1 MTSSSSIVVDP
12 FHIRD
17 PPETRGSKVSTGT
30 DPTID
35 KGAEE
40 VFCSEY
46 ATTFHNGR
54 TKGVN
59 VTRTRFAAL
68 GALGLAAA
76 LALAG
81 CSAGSNGA
89 SDSGTKAIGTP
100 DGKGKTLNVWIMN
113 GDLSPKILSVAEQQ
127 FTKAT
132 GAKVKLQ
139 LQQWDG
145 ITTKLTT
152 ALAQKDA
159 PDIVDLGNTD
169 VPVYAATGGLMDLT
183 PYKKE
188 LADGQTWLSGLEGP
202 ATVDGKLYGAPL
214 FAGNRAV
221 IYNKKTWADA
231 GVTSA
236 PTSYAELTA
245 DLDKVKAANPA
256 ADFSAFYMPGQY
268 WYGGLQWVW
277 DAGGQIATE
286 KGGKWS
292 GAIDSADAVKGLTAW
307 KTFQNTYSATSTQD
321 INTDK
326 PAESDVFAQGNASAI
341 LGSAWEIGS
350 ITTAKPELKDQIG
363 TFALPSMTTGKNTPV
378 FLGGSDLGIPA
389 KSANQ
394 DLALYYMKILTSKK
408 FQEDQVFGVDGWE
421 PNSTQ
426 LLDAVSSKVDE
437 LHKPYFE
444 AAATSRPTPA
454 TPGWATIEGDASFQ
468 SMFAD
473 IATGRKSPKESATDF
488 SQHLT
493 SALNASL

>member
-1 MTSSSSIVVDP
+1 
-12 FHIRD
+12 
-17 PPETRGSKVSTGT
+17 
-30 DPTID
+30 
-35 KGAEE
+35 
-40 VFCSEY
+40 
-46 ATTFHNGR
+46 
-54 TKGVN
+54 

-68 GALGLAAA
+68 GALALAGA
-76 LALAG
+76 LALTG

-89 SDSGTKAIGTP
+89 SDGGTKSIGTP
-100 DGKGKTLNVWIMN
+100 DGKGKTLTVWIMN
-113 GDLSPKILSVAEQQ
+113 GDLSPKILDVAEKQ

-159 PDIVDLGNTD
+159 PDVVDLGNTQ
-169 VPVYAATGGLMDLT
+169 VPVYAATGGLMDLS
-183 PYKKE
+183 PYKDE

-221 IYNKKTWADA
+221 IYNKKMWADA
-231 GVTSA
+231 GVTDV
-236 PTSYAELTA
+236 PKSYDELTA
-245 DLDKVKAANPA
+245 DLDKVKAKNPQ

-286 KGGKWS
+286 KDGKWK

-307 KTFQNTYSATSTQD
+307 KDFQNSYSAKSTQD

-326 PAESDVFAQGNASAI
+326 PAESDVFAQGNTSAI

-363 TFALPSMTTGKNTPV
+363 TFAMPSSTAGKTQPV
-378 FLGGSDLGIPA
+378 FLGGSDLGIPS

-394 DLALYYMKILTSKK
+394 DLALYYTKILTSKK
-408 FQEDQVFGVDGWE
+408 FQQDQVFGVDGWE

-426 LLDAVSSKVDE
+426 LLDAVAGDVDE
-437 LHKPYFE
+437 LHKPYF
-444 AAATSRPTPA
+444 AAASTSRPTPA
-454 TPGWATIEGDASFQ
+454 APGWATIEGDSTFQ
-468 SMFAD
+468 TMFAD
-473 IATGRKSPKESATDF
+473 VATGRKTPKQAAEGF
-488 SQHLT
+488 SEHLT
-493 SALNASL
+493 TALNAQQ

>member
-1 MTSSSSIVVDP
+1 VI
-12 FHIRD
+12 
-17 PPETRGSKVSTGT
+17 
-30 DPTID
+30 
-35 KGAEE
+35 
-40 VFCSEY
+40 
-46 ATTFHNGR
+46 
-54 TKGVN
+54 TK
-59 VTRTRFAAL
+59 RIAAL

-81 CSAGSNGA
+81 CSAGGTA
-89 SDSGTKAIGTP
+89 SSDGGSKGIGTP
-100 DGKGKTLNVWIMN
+100 DGKGKTINVWIMN
-113 GDLSPKILSVAEQQ
+113 GDLSPKILDVAEKQ
-127 FTKAT
+127 FTKDT

-152 ALAQKDA
+152 ALAQSDA

-169 VPVYAATGGLMDLT
+169 VPVYAATGGLTDLSS
-183 PYKKE
+183 YKKE

-202 ATVDGKLYGAPL
+202 ATVDGKLYAAPL

-221 IYNKKTWADA
+221 IYNKKVWADA

-236 PTSYAELTA
+236 PTTYDELTA
-245 DLDKVKAANPA
+245 DLDKVKAKNPR

-277 DAGGQIATE
+277 DNGGEIATE
-286 KGGKWS
+286 KGGKWT

-307 KTFQNTYSATSTQD
+307 KDFQNTYSAKSTQD

-363 TFALPSMTTGKNTPV
+363 TFAMPSSTAGKTQPV

-389 KSANQ
+389 KSQNK

-426 LLDAVSSKVDE
+426 LLDTVASKVDE
-437 LHKPYFE
+437 LHKPYF
-444 AAATSRPTPA
+444 AAASTSKPTPA
-454 TPGWATIEGDASFQ
+454 TPGWATIEGDATFQ
-468 SMFAD
+468 TMFAD
-473 IATGRKSPKESATDF
+473 IATGRKTPQAAADGFAK
-488 SQHLT
+488 HLT
-493 SALNASL
+493 SALNASQ

>member
-1 MTSSSSIVVDP
+1 MLDNATP
-12 FHIRD
+12 
-17 PPETRGSKVSTGT
+17 KVFT
-30 DPTID
+30 
-35 KGAEE
+35 
-40 VFCSEY
+40 CEY
-46 ATTFHNGR
+46 ATSFHKGR

-68 GALGLAAA
+68 GALALAGA
-76 LALAG
+76 LALTG

-89 SDSGTKAIGTP
+89 SDGGTKSIGTP
-100 DGKGKTLNVWIMN
+100 DGKGKTLTVWIMN
-113 GDLSPKILSVAEQQ
+113 GDLSPKILDVAEQQ

-159 PDIVDLGNTD
+159 PDVVDLGNTQ
-169 VPVYAATGGLMDLT
+169 VPVYAATGGLMDLS
-183 PYKKE
+183 PYKEE
-188 LADGQTWLSGLEGP
+188 LQGGQTWLSGLEGP

-221 IYNKKTWADA
+221 IYNKKMWADA
-231 GVTSA
+231 GVTDV
-236 PTSYAELTA
+236 PTSYDQLTA
-245 DLDKVKAANPA
+245 DLDKVKAKNPQ

-286 KGGKWS
+286 QGGKWK
-292 GAIDSADAVKGLTAW
+292 GAIDSADAVKGLTKW
-307 KTFQNTYSATSTQD
+307 KDFQNSYSAKSTQD

-326 PAESDVFAQGNASAI
+326 PAESDIFAQGNTSAI

-363 TFALPSMTTGKNTPV
+363 TFAMPSQTEGKTQPV
-378 FLGGSDLGIPA
+378 FLGGSDLGIPS

-408 FQEDQVFGVDGWE
+408 FQQDQVFGVDGWE

-426 LLDAVSSKVDE
+426 LLDAVAGDVDE
-437 LHKPYFE
+437 LHKPYF
-444 AAATSRPTPA
+444 AAASTSRPTPA
-454 TPGWATIEGDASFQ
+454 TPGWATIEGDSSFQ
-468 SMFAD
+468 TMFAD
-473 IATGRKSPKESATDF
+473 IATGRKSPKQAAEGFTE
-488 SQHLT
+488 HLT
-493 SALNASL
+493 SALNAQQ

>member
-1 MTSSSSIVVDP
+1 M
-12 FHIRD
+12 
-17 PPETRGSKVSTGT
+17 
-30 DPTID
+30 
-35 KGAEE
+35 
-40 VFCSEY
+40 
-46 ATTFHNGR
+46 
-54 TKGVN
+54 
-59 VTRTRFAAL
+59 TRTRFAAL
-68 GALGLAAA
+68 GALALAGA
-76 LALAG
+76 LALTG
-81 CSAGSNGA
+81 CSAGSNAA
-89 SDSGTKAIGTP
+89 SDGGTKSIGTP
-100 DGKGKTLNVWIMN
+100 DGKGKTITVWIMN
-113 GDLSPKILSVAEQQ
+113 GDLSPKILDVAAQQ
-127 FTKAT
+127 FTKAI

-152 ALAQKDA
+152 ALAQQDA
-159 PDIVDLGNTD
+159 PDVVDLGNTQ
-169 VPVYAATGGLMDLT
+169 VPVYAATGGLMDLS

-188 LADGQTWLSGLEGP
+188 LQGGQTWLSGLEGP

-231 GVTSA
+231 GVTDV
-236 PTSYAELTA
+236 PTSYDQLTA
-245 DLDKVKAANPA
+245 DLDKVKAKNPQ

-286 KGGKWS
+286 KGGKWT

-307 KTFQNTYSATSTQD
+307 KDFQNSYSAKSTQD

-363 TFALPSMTTGKNTPV
+363 TFPMPSATEGKTQPV
-378 FLGGSDLGIPA
+378 FLGGSDLGIPS
-389 KSANQ
+389 KSQNQ
-394 DLALYYMKILTSKK
+394 ELALYYTKILTSKE
-408 FQEDQVFGVDGWE
+408 FQQDQVFGVDGWE

-426 LLDAVSSKVDE
+426 LLDAVAGDVDE

-444 AAATSRPTPA
+444 AASTSRPTPA
-454 TPGWATIEGDASFQ
+454 TPGWATIEGDSSFQ
-468 SMFAD
+468 TMFAD
-473 IATGRKSPKESATDF
+473 VATGRKSPQDAAEGF
-488 SQHLT
+488 SEHLT
-493 SALNASL
+493 SALNAQQ

>member
-1 MTSSSSIVVDP
+1 MT
-12 FHIRD
+12 RM
-17 PPETRGSKVSTGT
+17 
-30 DPTID
+30 
-35 KGAEE
+35 
-40 VFCSEY
+40 
-46 ATTFHNGR
+46 
-54 TKGVN
+54 
-59 VTRTRFAAL
+59 RFAAL

-76 LALAG
+76 LALTG
-81 CSAGSNGA
+81 CSAGSNAA
-89 SDSGTKAIGTP
+89 SDSGTKSIGTP
-100 DGKGKTLNVWIMN
+100 DGKGKTITVWMMN
-113 GDLSPKILSVAEQQ
+113 GDLSDKVLSAAEQQ

-132 GAKVKLQ
+132 GAKVKVQ

-159 PDIVDLGNTD
+159 PDVVDLGNTQ

-183 PYKKE
+183 PYEKE
-188 LADGQTWLSGLEGP
+188 LKGGQTWLSGLEGP
-202 ATVDGKLYGAPL
+202 ATVDSKLYGAPL

-221 IYNKKTWADA
+221 VYNKKVWADA
-231 GVTSA
+231 GVTTA
-236 PTSYAELTA
+236 PTTYEELTA
-245 DLDKVKAANPA
+245 DLDKVKAKNTAS
-256 ADFSAFYMPGQY
+256 DFSAFYMPGQY

-286 KGGKWS
+286 KGGKWT
-292 GAIDSADAVKGLTAW
+292 GTLDSADAVKGLTAW
-307 KTFQNTYSATSTQD
+307 KDFQNAYSAKSTQD

-326 PAESDVFAQGNASAI
+326 PSQSDVFAQGNTSAF

-350 ITTAKPELKDQIG
+350 VTTAKPELKDQIG
-363 TFALPSMTTGKNTPV
+363 TFPMPSASGSGTQPV

-389 KSANQ
+389 KAANQ
-394 DLALYYMKILTSKK
+394 GLALYYLKILTSKK
-408 FQEDQVFGVDGWE
+408 FQQDQVFGVDGWE

-426 LLDAVSSKVDE
+426 LLKSVAGDVDE

-444 AAATSRPTPA
+444 AASTSRPTPA

-473 IATGRKSPKESATDF
+473 VATGRKSPKESATDF
-488 SQHLT
+488 SKHLT

>member
-1 MTSSSSIVVDP
+1 
-12 FHIRD
+12 
-17 PPETRGSKVSTGT
+17 
-30 DPTID
+30 
-35 KGAEE
+35 
-40 VFCSEY
+40 
-46 ATTFHNGR
+46 
-54 TKGVN
+54 
-59 VTRTRFAAL
+59 VTRTRFTAL

-76 LALAG
+76 LALTG
-81 CSAGSNGA
+81 CSAGSNAA
-89 SDSGTKAIGTP
+89 SDSGTKSIGTP
-100 DGKGKTLNVWIMN
+100 DGKGKTITVWMMN
-113 GDLSPKILSVAEQQ
+113 GDLSEKVLDTAETQ

-139 LQQWDG
+139 TQQWDG

-152 ALAQKDA
+152 ALAQSDA
-159 PDIVDLGNTD
+159 PDVVDLGNTQ
-169 VPVYAATGGLMDLT
+169 VPVYAATGGLKDLT
-183 PYKKE
+183 PYTSE
-188 LADGQTWLSGLEGP
+188 LKGGQEWLSGLEGP

-221 IYNKKTWADA
+221 IYNKKVWADA
-231 GVTSA
+231 GVTAA
-236 PTSYAELTA
+236 PTTYEELTT
-245 DLDKVKAANPA
+245 DLDKVKAANTRS
-256 ADFSAFYMPGQY
+256 DFSAFYMPGQY

-286 KGGKWS
+286 KGGKWT
-292 GAIDSADAVKGLTAW
+292 GTLDSAKAVKGLDAW
-307 KTFQNTYSATSTQD
+307 KEFQNAYSASSTQD

-326 PAESDVFAQGNASAI
+326 PAQSDIFAQGNTSAF

-363 TFALPSMTTGKNTPV
+363 TFPMPSVSGSGTQPV

-394 DLALYYMKILTSKK
+394 DLALYYLKILTSKK
-408 FQEDQVFGVDGWE
+408 FQQDQVFGVDGWE

-426 LLDAVSSKVDE
+426 LLTAVAGDVDT

-444 AAATSRPTPA
+444 AASTSRPTPA
-454 TPGWATIEGDASFQ
+454 TPGWSTIEGDASFQ

-473 IATGRKSPKESATDF
+473 VATGRKTPEESAKDF
-488 SQHLT
+488 SKHLT